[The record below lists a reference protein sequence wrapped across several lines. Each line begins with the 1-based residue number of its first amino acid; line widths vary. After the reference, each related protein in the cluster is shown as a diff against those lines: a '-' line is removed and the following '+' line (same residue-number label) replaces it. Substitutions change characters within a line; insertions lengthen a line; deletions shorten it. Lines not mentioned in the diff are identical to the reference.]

1 MTSDTHEFDH
11 DILVTDTTLTVWWL
25 LPDDATPDRRFH
37 VSLDG
42 GEPVELA
49 LTHYTFEDLEP
60 SSTHTVE
67 VRYDADGSGRFVS
80 LLTEHAVT
88 APVKQRLD
96 VSLPPYNAVGDGATL
111 NTAAIQRA
119 LDDCDAEHQ
128 VVIPKGVFLSG
139 ALRLHSNTELVIE
152 HGGVLQGSSNPA
164 DYEPRI
170 WSRFEGIEGER
181 YSSLL
186 NIGVLDHSSSYNCEN
201 IVIRGHGS
209 ILGGGVELMQSTID
223 QEMERLKD
231 QLIALGDRIAEF
243 EKPTTLAGR
252 VRGRLINVSNGRNI
266 VISGLTVGMGPAWN
280 LHFVYSDHVTVSDC
294 TFVSRAVWNGDGCD
308 PDSSTNVAVFG
319 CAFETGDDMVA
330 IKSGRNPEGNVIN
343 RPTEHV
349 RIFDCNSLFG
359 WGIAIGSEM
368 SGGVSDVEVW
378 DCDMSRTAY
387 GLEVKATKKRG
398 GYVRGVRMRQCR
410 TSRIMIHSV
419 GYNDDGE
426 GSDVPPVFENM
437 EFRDVHFVDRFD
449 PSTVSGGSIG
459 DIDCDID
466 VQGFDVP
473 GYEVRNVAFHNVGF
487 TIAPDRKTSDED
499 HMSIRLRHTRNVVF
513 DGIQS

>member
-1 MTSDTHEFDH
+1 MTTDTHEFDH
-11 DILVTDTTLTVWWL
+11 DVLSTDTTLTVWWL
-25 LPDDATPDRRFH
+25 LPDDATPARRFR
-37 VSLDG
+37 VTLDDNK
-42 GEPVELA
+42 PVELK
-49 LTHYTFEDLEP
+49 LTHYTFDNLEP
-60 SSTHTVE
+60 DSTHTVTVE
-67 VRYDADGSGRFVS
+67 YDADGTGQFVP
-80 LLTEHAVT
+80 LLTEHAAT
-88 APVKQRLD
+88 QPAKKRLD
-96 VSLPPYNAVGDGATL
+96 ISLPPYNAVGDGATL
-111 NTAAIQRA
+111 NTKAIQQA

-139 ALRLHSNTELVIE
+139 ALRLHSDTELVIE

-170 WSRFEGIEGER
+170 WSRFEGIEGEC

-209 ILGGGVELMQSTID
+209 ILGGGVELMQATID

-231 QLIALGDRIAEF
+231 QLAALGDKIKEF

-252 VRGRLINVSNGRNI
+252 VRGRLINVSNGRNV

-280 LHFVYSDHVTVSDC
+280 LHFVYSDHVTVTDC

-319 CAFETGDDMVA
+319 CAFDTGDDMVA

-349 RIFDCNSLFG
+349 RVFDCKSVFG

-378 DCDMSRTAY
+378 DCDMSHTAW

-398 GYVRGVRMRQCR
+398 GYVRDVRMRQCK

-419 GYNDDGE
+419 EYNDDGE

-437 EFRDVHFVDRFD
+437 EFRDVQLVDRFD
-449 PSTVSGGSIG
+449 PNTVSGGSVG
-459 DIDCDID
+459 DLGCDID
-466 VQGFDVP
+466 VRGYDVP
-473 GYEVRNVAFHNVGF
+473 GYEARNIAFHNVEF
-487 TIAPDRKTSDED
+487 AIASDRKTSDED
-499 HMSIRLRHTRNVVF
+499 YMRVRLRHTRNITF
-513 DGIQS
+513 DSIDA